1 MTLNSSSVRS
11 WRPRWTLPRI
21 LAGLFGLL
29 VVGIALF
36 LVFFD
41 WNLLRPM
48 VERQASATLGR
59 PVTIGSFDVSLR
71 RESWIEMHDIAV
83 ANAPGFEGAHLAT
96 IERIAIQVKT
106 FPLLIG
112 RISIPE
118 IAVLRPKARI
128 ETNAAGENNYKFDFG
143 NDDGGDGPDIALGH
157 LTIDDAD
164 LRYIDV
170 PKKTDLKL
178 HAQTDQVGDGQEPLV
193 KMAGGGRYN
202 GQPTKLNFQ
211 GGALLS
217 FRDPSIAYP
226 VDIAADVGRTHA
238 KIKGTI
244 ERPLDFAGAK
254 LQLDIAGD
262 SMSELYPLIGL
273 PIPATPPYT
282 LKGGLDFVGKIIVF
296 RSFAGTVGSSDLS
309 GDFSVN
315 LENARPK
322 MSGYLISQKV
332 VLADLA
338 GFIGA
343 PPGKED
349 DPKSDTAARQ
359 ALEKKAEASGRLL
372 PTEPIALDKLRAFD
386 VDVVYRGQRIESDYT
401 PLDKLTAFLK
411 IEDGQLSLKPL
422 AFGIGDGT
430 IENNVTLDGRQN
442 PAAIDFTAEFKNVD
456 LQRIMKE
463 TQLFQGVG
471 RIAGNTRI
479 KTTGNSISD
488 MLGRGDGDLQVFM
501 EGGTFSKLLLELV
514 GLDVTEALG
523 FLIEGTDRQADLR
536 CLIAD
541 MHLRKG
547 ILTPDTLL
555 LDTSDTNI
563 NVTGDINLRDE
574 TMDLR
579 IVPAPKDMSI
589 LTLRGPIRVDG
600 PMRDPSI
607 QPETG
612 NLAGR
617 TTAAVLLGVLLTPLA
632 AILPTIELGLGED
645 SDCKGLVSE
654 VRQKAAARNMPIEA
668 PTKPAAAPPVPPTK

>member
-1 MTLNSSSVRS
+1 MTLNSPSPLLS
-11 WRPRWTLPRI
+11 WRPRWTLPYI
-21 LAGLFGLL
+21 LAGIFGLL
-29 VVGIALF
+29 VIGIAVF
-36 LVFFD
+36 LVFFN
-41 WNLLRPM
+41 WNLLRPL
-48 VERQASATLGR
+48 VERQASHALGR

-71 RESWIEMHDIAV
+71 RESWIEMHDITV
-83 ANAPGFEGAHLAT
+83 ANAPGFEGPHLAT
-96 IERIAIQVKT
+96 IDRVAIQVRT

-112 RISIPE
+112 RIEIPE
-118 IAVLRPKARI
+118 IAVLRPKGRI
-128 ETNAAGENNYKFDFG
+128 ETNAAGKNNYTFDM
-143 NDDGGDGPDIALGH
+143 NKDGGSGPNIVLGH

-164 LRYIDV
+164 IRYIDV

-178 HAQTDQVGDGQEPLV
+178 HAQTDKLGAKEPIVKVTGD
-193 KMAGGGRYN
+193 GRYN
-202 GQPTKLNFQ
+202 GQPSKLNLQ
-211 GGALLS
+211 GGALLA
-217 FRDPSIAYP
+217 FRDPTIAYP
-226 VDIAADVGRTHA
+226 VDLAADVGRTHA

-244 ERPLDFAGAK
+244 ERPLDFKGAK
-254 LQLDIAGD
+254 LQLDISGD

-282 LKGGLDFVGKIIVF
+282 LKGGLDFAGKIIVF
-296 RSFAGTVGSSDLS
+296 RTFAGTVGNSDLG
-309 GDFSVN
+309 GDFAVN

-322 MSGYLISQKV
+322 MTGYLISNKV

-349 DPKSDTAARQ
+349 DPKSNTAAHKAIEQ
-359 ALEKKAEASGRLL
+359 KAEASGRLL
-372 PTEPIALDKLRAFD
+372 PTEPLALDKLRAFD
-386 VDVVYRGQRIESDYT
+386 VDVVLRGERIESDFT
-401 PLDKLTAFLK
+401 PLDKLKATLK
-411 IEDGQLSLKPL
+411 IDDGFLTLKPL

-430 IENNVTLDGRQN
+430 IDMNMDLDGRKN
-442 PAAIDFTAEFKNVD
+442 PAAVDFTAEFKNVD
-456 LQRIMKE
+456 LKRIMQE

-479 KTTGNSISD
+479 VTTGNSISD
-488 MLGRGDGDLQVFM
+488 MLGRGDGELQLFM

-523 FLIEGTDRQADLR
+523 FLLEGQDKQAELR

-541 MHLRKG
+541 MKLQKG
-547 ILTPDTLL
+547 ILTPETLL

-563 NVTGDINLRDE
+563 NVTGGINLRDE

-600 PMRDPSI
+600 PMRNPGI
-607 QPETG
+607 QPEAG

-617 TTAAVLLGVLLTPLA
+617 TTAAILLGILLTPLA
-632 AILPTIELGLGED
+632 AIIPTIELGLGED
-645 SDCKGLVSE
+645 SDCTGLIKE
-654 VRQKAAARNMPIEA
+654 VRNKAAERNMPIQA
-668 PTKPAAAPPVPPTK
+668 PTKPAAAPPFAPTK

>member
-1 MTLNSSSVRS
+1 MTLNSPSPLLS

-21 LAGLFGLL
+21 LAGIFALL
-29 VVGIALF
+29 VIGIAVF
-36 LVFFD
+36 LVFFN

-48 VERQASATLGR
+48 VERQASHALGR

-71 RESWIEMHDIAV
+71 RESWIEMHDITV
-83 ANAPGFEGAHLAT
+83 ANAPGFEGPHLAT
-96 IERIAIQVKT
+96 IDRVAIQVRT

-112 RISIPE
+112 RIEIPE
-118 IAVLRPKARI
+118 IAVLRPKGRI
-128 ETNAAGENNYKFDFG
+128 ETNAAGKNNYTFDM
-143 NDDGGDGPDIALGH
+143 NKDGGDSGPNIVLGH

-164 LRYIDV
+164 IRYIDV
-170 PKKTDLKL
+170 PNKTDLKL
-178 HAQTDQVGDGQEPLV
+178 HAQTDKLGAKEPIVKVTGD
-193 KMAGGGRYN
+193 GRYN
-202 GQPTKLNFQ
+202 GQPSKLNLQ
-211 GGALLS
+211 GGALLA
-217 FRDPSIAYP
+217 FRDPTIAYP
-226 VDIAADVGRTHA
+226 VDFAADVGRTHA

-244 ERPLDFAGAK
+244 ERPLDFKGAK
-254 LQLDIAGD
+254 LQLDISGD
-262 SMSELYPLIGL
+262 SMSDLYPLIGL

-282 LKGGLDFVGKIIVF
+282 LKGGLDFAGKIIVF
-296 RSFAGTVGSSDLS
+296 QNFAGTVGNSDLG
-309 GDFSVN
+309 GDFAVN

-322 MSGYLISQKV
+322 MTGYLISNKV

-349 DPKSDTAARQ
+349 DPKSNTATH
-359 ALEKKAEASGRLL
+359 KAIEQKADATGRLL
-372 PTEPIALDKLRAFD
+372 PTEPLALDKLRAFD
-386 VDVVYRGQRIESDYT
+386 VDVVLRGERIESDFT
-401 PLDKLTAFLK
+401 PLDKLKATLK
-411 IEDGQLSLKPL
+411 IDDGFLTLKPL

-430 IENNVTLDGRQN
+430 IDMNMDLDGRKN
-442 PAAIDFTAEFKNVD
+442 PAAVDFTAEFKNVD
-456 LQRIMKE
+456 LKRIMQE

-479 KTTGNSISD
+479 VTTGNSISD
-488 MLGRGDGDLQVFM
+488 MLGRGDGELQLFM

-523 FLIEGTDRQADLR
+523 FLLEGQDRQAELR

-541 MHLRKG
+541 MKLQKG

-563 NVTGDINLRDE
+563 NVTGGINLRDE

-600 PMRDPSI
+600 PMRNPGI
-607 QPETG
+607 QPEAG

-617 TTAAVLLGVLLTPLA
+617 TTAAVLLGILLTPLA
-632 AILPTIELGLGED
+632 AIIPTIELGLGED
-645 SDCKGLVSE
+645 SDCTGLIKE
-654 VRQKAAARNMPIEA
+654 VRIKAAERNMPIQV
-668 PTKPAAAPPVPPTK
+668 PTKPAAAPPFAPTK

>member
-1 MTLNSSSVRS
+1 MTLNSSFRS
-11 WRPRWTLPRI
+11 WRPRWTLKRI
-21 LAGLFGLL
+21 LSGAFGLL

-36 LVFFD
+36 LIFFD

-48 VERQASATLGR
+48 VERQASSTLGR

-71 RESWIEMHDIAV
+71 RASWIEMHDITV
-83 ANAPGFEGAHLAT
+83 ANAPGFEGPHLAT
-96 IERIAIQVKT
+96 IERIAIQLKT

-112 RISIPE
+112 RIEIPE
-118 IAVLRPKARI
+118 IAALRPKARI
-128 ETNAAGENNYKFDFG
+128 ETNAAGQNNYSFDMG
-143 NDDGGDGPDIALGH
+143 QDGGGPAIEVGH

-178 HAQTDQVGDGQEPLV
+178 HAQTDQIGDGQEPMV
-193 KMAGGGRYN
+193 KVTGGGRYN
-202 GQPTKLNFQ
+202 GQTTKLNFQ

-217 FRDPSIAYP
+217 FRDPTMSYP

-244 ERPLDFAGAK
+244 ERPLDFRGAK
-254 LQLDIAGD
+254 LELDIAGD

-282 LKGGLDFVGKIIVF
+282 LKGGLDFAGKIILF
-296 RSFAGTVGSSDLS
+296 KSFAGTVGSSDLS
-309 GDFSVN
+309 GDFAVN
-315 LENARPK
+315 LETERPK
-322 MSGYLISQKV
+322 MTGYLISQKV

-343 PPGKED
+343 PPGKEN
-349 DPKSDTAARQ
+349 DPRSDTAARQ
-359 ALEKKAEASGRLL
+359 AMEKKAQASGRLL

-386 VDVVYRGQRIESDYT
+386 VDVVYRGQRIESNYT
-401 PLDKLTAFLK
+401 PLDRLTAVLK
-411 IEDGQLSLKPL
+411 IDDGLLSLKPL
-422 AFGIGDGT
+422 AFGIGDGM
-430 IENNVTLDGRQN
+430 IENNVTLDGRRN

-523 FLIEGTDRQADLR
+523 FLIEGGQDKQAELR

-541 MHLRKG
+541 LYLRKG
-547 ILTPDTLL
+547 ILTPETLL

-589 LTLRGPIRVDG
+589 LTMRGPIRVNG
-600 PMRDPSI
+600 PMRDPGI
-607 QPETG
+607 QPEAG

-632 AILPTIELGLGED
+632 AIIPTIELGLGED
-645 SDCKGLVSE
+645 SDCKGLVAE
-654 VRQKAAARNMPIEA
+654 VRQKAAGRDMPITEPPKPSA
-668 PTKPAAAPPVPPTK
+668 PPPASPTK

>member
-1 MTLNSSSVRS
+1 MTINFSTFRS

-21 LAGLFGLL
+21 LAGVFGLL
-29 VVGIALF
+29 VVGLALF

-48 VERQASATLGR
+48 VERQASSALGR

-71 RESWIEMHDIAV
+71 RESWIEMHDITV
-83 ANAPGFEGAHLAT
+83 ANAPGFEGPHLAT
-96 IERIAIQVKT
+96 IDRVAIQVKT

-112 RISIPE
+112 RIEIPE
-118 IAVLRPKARI
+118 IAVLRPKGRI
-128 ETNAAGENNYKFDFG
+128 ETNAAGKNNYTFDM
-143 NDDGGDGPDIALGH
+143 NKDGGKGGPDIKLGH

-164 LRYIDV
+164 IRYIDV
-170 PKKTDLKL
+170 PQKTDLKL
-178 HAQTDQVGDGQEPLV
+178 HAQTDKLGAKEPIVKVTGD
-193 KMAGGGRYN
+193 GRYN
-202 GQPTKLNFQ
+202 GQATKLNFQ
-211 GGALLS
+211 GGALLA
-217 FRDPSIAYP
+217 FRDPNISYP
-226 VDIAADVGRTHA
+226 VNIAADVGKTHA
-238 KIKGTI
+238 KITGTI

-282 LKGGLDFVGKIIVF
+282 LKGGLDFAGKIILF
-296 RSFAGTVGSSDLS
+296 KGFAGTVGNSDLS
-309 GDFSVN
+309 GDFAVN
-315 LENARPK
+315 LENVRPK
-322 MSGYLISQKV
+322 MTGYLISNKV

-349 DPKSDTAARQ
+349 DPKSDTATRKQ
-359 ALEKKAEASGRLL
+359 LEQKAAASGRLL
-372 PTEPIALDKLRAFD
+372 PTEPLALDKLREFD
-386 VDVVYRGQRIESDYT
+386 VDVVFRGERIESDFT
-401 PLDKLTAFLK
+401 PLDKLKAVLK
-411 IEDGQLSLKPL
+411 IDDGFLTLKPL

-430 IENNVTLDGRQN
+430 IDMNMDLDGRKN
-442 PAAIDFTAEFKNVD
+442 PAAVDFTAEFKNVD

-463 TQLFQGVG
+463 TQIFQGVG

-488 MLGRGDGDLQVFM
+488 MLGRGDGDLQLFM

-514 GLDVTEALG
+514 GLDITEALG
-523 FLIEGTDRQADLR
+523 FLLEGQDRQAELR

-541 MHLRKG
+541 MKLQKG

-563 NVTGDINLRDE
+563 NVTGGINLRDE

-607 QPETG
+607 QPEVA

-617 TTAAVLLGVLLTPLA
+617 TTAAVILGILLTPLA
-632 AILPTIELGLGED
+632 AIIPTIELGLGED
-645 SDCKGLVSE
+645 SDCKGLVTE
-654 VRQKAAARNMPIEA
+654 VRQKAAERNMPIA
-668 PTKPAAAPPVPPTK
+668 IPTKPAAAPPFAPTK